1 VNSLAA
7 VAFTVGMVKHYA
19 TCAGGERHRARA
31 TGGRGVSIYTYTHRS
46 GKWVVNHI
54 TGTVVYSRLGDRYVM
69 YLCHRYYTKC
79 DLSTIVY

>member
-1 VNSLAA
+1 MVV
-7 VAFTVGMVKHYA
+7 VAFTIGMFTHCA
-19 TCAGGERHRARA
+19 TCAGCERHRARA
-31 TGGRGVSIYTYTHRS
+31 TGGRGVIVYTYTHRS